1 MTEQE
6 LDNLKTSLVAV
17 GYAHAVATAE
27 NNRGFD
33 QGVKVGSG
41 RGVLM
46 ALDCAKH
53 RFGSKLMR
61 LLSEEVER
69 RHGEELLG

>member
-6 LDNLKTSLVAV
+6 LDNLKTSLAAV
-17 GYAHAVATAE
+17 GYAHAVATSE

-33 QGVKVGSG
+33 QGIKAG
-41 RGVLM
+41 RGKGVL
-46 ALDCAKH
+46 LTLNCAKH
-53 RFGSKLMR
+53 RFGSKLFR
-61 LLSEEVER
+61 LLAEEVER